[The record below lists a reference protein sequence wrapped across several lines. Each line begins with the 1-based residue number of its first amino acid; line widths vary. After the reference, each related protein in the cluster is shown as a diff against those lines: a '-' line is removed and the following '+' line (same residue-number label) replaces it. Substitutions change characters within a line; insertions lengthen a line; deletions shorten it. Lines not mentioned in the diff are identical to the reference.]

1 MRAQR
6 RQATGRG
13 TTSLSASASVCLKR
27 AESPTRLA
35 RRAGRRRTVAIRSR
49 PSEGAAQDS
58 PQASS
63 TRGVQ
68 FAKRDLRSLV
78 SRALLFRLSTGAFGR
93 TEPLSA
99 RRVGDRASSM
109 SLERLFGRL
118 AVAGPSRLPALTR
131 CASTAAAAPA
141 ESAVVEAAASSSDVE
156 PQWRPGA
163 KRTGILAVKRGMTAM
178 FDEHGARIPATVL
191 QVRAW
196 SLLAPLPAPP
206 ALRCWLLCAPDPL
219 ADSPARQRLRLQSE
233 AATAPRRPGLLDAAE
248 THDQGHVDHLRARGR
263 ADLVAGGRV
272 QGRRGRDGAGR
283 RAAPSG
289 AFRARAVCRRAGE
302 DVRQRRR
309 GPR

>member
-1 MRAQR
+1 MPQTSRFADATRETRGPATHRCDPVTSKRRCNRRVVRSGAGQLPGLKHSRRATR
-6 RQATGRG
+6 
-13 TTSLSASASVCLKR
+13 
-27 AESPTRLA
+27 ETRLA
-35 RRAGRRRTVAIRSR
+35 
-49 PSEGAAQDS
+49 
-58 PQASS
+58 
-63 TRGVQ
+63 
-68 FAKRDLRSLV
+68 
-78 SRALLFRLSTGAFGR
+78 FRLVARTARSAPKRNFGR

-118 AVAGPSRLPALTR
+118 AVAGPSRLPALAR